1 MMTFSDTRCSEFR
14 TSVIVTTQI
23 QQNQKR
29 DIYQSIII
37 WQQYLILIIND
48 RRVEMNQQTVR
59 EENNITM
66 SLHDRMWKC
75 GLNSTGSWQLPILG
89 CC

>member
-23 QQNQKR
+23 QQNQER

-37 WQQYLILIIND
+37 WRQYLILIIN
-48 RRVEMNQQTVR
+48 
-59 EENNITM
+59 
-66 SLHDRMWKC
+66 
-75 GLNSTGSWQLPILG
+75 
-89 CC
+89 